1 MLKLEFTGR
10 FKKDYKTMI
19 KRGVNP
25 KKLEELLVL
34 LCNEQT
40 LPEYYRDHNLVNSRN
55 YKDMRECHIEPD
67 WLLVYEI
74 QNDVLVLILY
84 RLGTHSELF
93 KK

>member
-40 LPEYYRDHNLVNSRN
+40 LPESYRDHNLVNSRN

-67 WLLVYEI
+67 WLLVYQI
-74 QNDVLVLILY
+74 VNDTFCFILKT
-84 RLGTHSELF
+84 L
-93 KK
+93 KI

>member
-40 LPEYYRDHNLVNSRN
+40 LPDSYRDHNLVNSRN
-55 YKDMRECHIEPD
+55 YKDMRECHIESD
-67 WLLVYEI
+67 WLLVYQI
-74 QNDVLVLILY
+74 VNDTLILKLLKTGIY
-84 RLGTHSELF
+84 SDLF
-93 KK
+93 G

>member
-40 LPEYYRDHNLVNSRN
+40 LPESYRDHNLVNSRS

-67 WLLVYEI
+67 WLLVYQI
-74 QNDVLVLILY
+74 VNDTLILKLI
-84 RLGTHSELF
+84 RTGTHSDLF
-93 KK
+93 G

>member
-40 LPEYYRDHNLVNSRN
+40 LPDSYRDHNLVNSRN
-55 YKDMRECHIEPD
+55 YKDMRECHIESD
-67 WLLVYEI
+67 WLLVYQI
-74 QNDVLVLILY
+74 VNDTLILKLIKTGIY
-84 RLGTHSELF
+84 RDLF
-93 KK
+93 G